1 MSTEAQFS
9 PMSFPPLRDNRHER
23 AEEQARARGHA
34 AGYAAG
40 YAAGLRAAAA
50 EVKEQK
56 ARLQAEH
63 EAVVQNGRLRVER
76 AIQALNAAASAL
88 QQRTAPVLAEAQ
100 DTLAAAAMDL
110 AEAVLGCEL
119 ADGSRS
125 ARAALSRA
133 LTGVDT
139 ATVQTVRMHP
149 VDLSLLEPEVRR
161 QAGVQF
167 VPDATLERGDA
178 VTEFADGYLDAKIG
192 SALARAKAAL
202 RGAGA

>member
-1 MSTEAQFS
+1 MSTEARFS
-9 PMSFPPLRDNRHER
+9 PMNFPPLRDNRHER

-40 YAAGLRAAAA
+40 LQAAAA

-63 EAVVQNGRLRVER
+63 EAVVQNSRLRVER
-76 AIQALNAAASAL
+76 TVQALNAAVRAL
-88 QQRTAPVLAEAQ
+88 QQRTEPVLAQAQ
-100 DTLAAAAMDL
+100 DTLAAAAMEL

-119 ADGSRS
+119 ADGERS

-133 LTGVDT
+133 LAGVDA

-149 VDLSLLEPEVRR
+149 VDLSMLDPEVRR

-178 VTEFADGYLDAKIG
+178 VTEFADGYLDAKID

-202 RGAGA
+202 RGAGT